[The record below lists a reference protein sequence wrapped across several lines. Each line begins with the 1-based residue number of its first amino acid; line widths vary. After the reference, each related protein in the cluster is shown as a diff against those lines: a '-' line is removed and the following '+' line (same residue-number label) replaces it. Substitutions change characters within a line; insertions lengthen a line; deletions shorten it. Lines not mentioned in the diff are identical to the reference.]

1 MKPEA
6 TKLLLFFF
14 FDNLC
19 IKIIP
24 VMSRTR
30 LTPRIEILII
40 GVFFVSFIVWAVSKC
55 KSAKAEYQNRAALEA
70 YEDSVALSHE
80 KTLSPPAVQAPATA
94 AQQVIKERT
103 TPLYVTVEGLKL
115 RATPDLKGKVLTQLK
130 LYEEVVFLNEV
141 TDSSYQIKLGT
152 VTTTEPWV
160 KVQGRGHVGWVY
172 GAGVDYY
179 KRKLEGAN

>member
-1 MKPEA
+1 
-6 TKLLLFFF
+6 
-14 FDNLC
+14 
-19 IKIIP
+19 
-24 VMSRTR
+24 MSRTR

-55 KSAKAEYQNRAALEA
+55 KSAKAEYQERAALEA

-80 KTLSPPAVQAPATA
+80 RITAPPAAQPSAPAA
-94 AQQVIKERT
+94 ATQVIKERT

-115 RATPDLKGKVLTQLK
+115 RASPDLKAKVLTQLK

-141 TDSSYQIKLGT
+141 TDSSYQIKLGS

-172 GAGVDYY
+172 GAGVNYY
-179 KRKLEGAN
+179 KKKLEGAE